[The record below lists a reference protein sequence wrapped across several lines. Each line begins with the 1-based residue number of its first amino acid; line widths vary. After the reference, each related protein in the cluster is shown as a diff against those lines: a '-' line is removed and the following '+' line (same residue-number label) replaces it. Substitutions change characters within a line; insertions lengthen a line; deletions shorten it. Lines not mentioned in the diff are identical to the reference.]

1 MQCRETKHTN
11 GCTLHRQPGFLIS
24 APEPAAC
31 FLVYVDCSFF
41 SLIKLRPAW
50 FERLKSNCAQHDL
63 NCAQHDLKD
72 LKSSPSMIFQ
82 IIAQH
87 DLNCAQQIIAQQIIA
102 QHDLNCVQHYLKERL
117 WSNCAQHDLKD
128 LKDLKVCCDLVHNSN
143 LNITQHNLYWKMIY
157 NSYFTPTLLFGSSVG
172 NVLQMQPFS
181 LSLNTKIKLQN

>member
-50 FERLKSNCAQHDL
+50 FERLKSNC
-63 NCAQHDLKD
+63 
-72 LKSSPSMIFQ
+72 
-82 IIAQH
+82 AQH